1 MEKTNMSETL
11 GENFNQR
18 KKTLLRNENA
28 RVSASIDAVRDPQ
41 NPVKLRAENRAR
53 ELGTTLGDIYKR
65 TGVSRNYL
73 TYYPKSGWRED
84 RVRLVATALQWT
96 VDDLLHGPQHTREN
110 EQRERERAQQNNN
123 LLELAIEL
131 AVGLLR
137 EGRPAGTSDPPTVG
151 RLSRMIYE
159 DLQAHVESGEQ
170 LPSEQ
175 FLRIYGRRLIT
186 ALTTRST
193 DS

>member
-1 MEKTNMSETL
+1 MAETLSENFGPRKKRLLRTAEASVSTNM
-11 GENFNQR
+11 
-18 KKTLLRNENA
+18 
-28 RVSASIDAVRDPQ
+28 DPVRDPQ
-41 NPVKLRAENRAR
+41 NPVKVRAENRAR

-73 TYYPKSGWRED
+73 TYYPKNGWRED
-84 RVRLVATALQWT
+84 RVRLVATELQWT
-96 VDDLLHGPQHTREN
+96 VDELLFGSQHEREA
-110 EQRERERAQQNNN
+110 EQRERERSQQNNN

-137 EGRPAGTSDPPTVG
+137 EGRPPGTSDPPTVG

-186 ALTTRST
+186 ALTTR
-193 DS
+193 

>member
-1 MEKTNMSETL
+1 M
-11 GENFNQR
+11 
-18 KKTLLRNENA
+18 
-28 RVSASIDAVRDPQ
+28 DAVRDPQ

-84 RVRLVATALQWT
+84 RVRLVATELQWT
-96 VDDLLHGPQHTREN
+96 VDELLFGSQHEREA
-110 EQRERERAQQNNN
+110 EQRERERSQQNNN
-123 LLELAIEL
+123 LLEIAIEI

-137 EGRPAGTSDPPTVG
+137 EGAPPGTTGPPTVG

-170 LPSEQ
+170 VPSAQ
-175 FLRIYGRRLIT
+175 SLRIFGRRLIT
-186 ALTTRST
+186 ALTIRST